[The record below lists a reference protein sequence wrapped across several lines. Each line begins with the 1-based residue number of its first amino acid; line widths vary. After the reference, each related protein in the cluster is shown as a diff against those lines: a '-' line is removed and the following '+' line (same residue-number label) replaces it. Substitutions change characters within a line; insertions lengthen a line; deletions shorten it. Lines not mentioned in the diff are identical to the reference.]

1 MTCSFSPLIDF
12 LCFYIIYA
20 NIYNSCS
27 GCTVDPLA
35 LFLLSEYFARLTCT
49 ALHRPVLLLMT
60 RRVWGVIVT
69 DSHRAAAHI
78 AAFGLAPLPGCS
90 PPNHVYYMSVVA
102 APSFDA
108 PVCGGPCCMQRQR
121 KEMTFFMARVSQ
133 GKLEGDPFVRL
144 LGVMDSKPPENER
157 AIRMKKH
164 VYFSSRD
171 RTTMSH
177 CSLVTCHIW

>member
-27 GCTVDPLA
+27 GCPVDPLA
-35 LFLLSEYFARLTCT
+35 LFLLSEYFARLPCT

-60 RRVWGVIVT
+60 RRVWGVVVT

-78 AAFGLAPLPGCS
+78 VAFSLAPPPGCS
-90 PPNHVYYMSVVA
+90 PPNNFYYMSMVA

-108 PVCGGPCCMQRQR
+108 PVFGGPALQRAPVVCR
-121 KEMTFFMARVSQ
+121 RREGKWPPLWRECLRASWKEIHLSDCAW
-133 GKLEGDPFVRL
+133 
-144 LGVMDSKPPENER
+144 
-157 AIRMKKH
+157 
-164 VYFSSRD
+164 
-171 RTTMSH
+171 
-177 CSLVTCHIW
+177 CHGL